1 MQLCEE
7 NVGQHDAS
15 GSGQGLHGNELD
27 TSFILQYTLSSACSI
42 QDLNSKDACIEMN

>member
-7 NVGQHDAS
+7 NLGKLDAS

-27 TSFILQYTLSSACSI
+27 TSFILQYTVSSACSI
-42 QDLNSKDACIEMN
+42 GDLNSKDACILMN